1 MSYNEK
7 HNEANGEDNNDGES
21 HNRSWNC
28 GVEGPTDDPD
38 VRSLRA
44 RQRRN
49 FLATLLL
56 SQGVPMLAHGD
67 EIARTQRGNNNAYG
81 RANALGGGDWGGV
94 EGRAAERA
102 ALAALA
108 ELAVLTARP
117 VLGAEPRAAS
127 MRGVAVAREAPLS
140 CAAASYS
147 AFGPAYCTRKGRSDC
162 AAWRTGA
169 ARSSSEATTDG
180 IRGCPSP
187 GRPGVSVRYVCSH
200 ANSSCRSVGFACLPS
215 RT

>member
-1 MSYNEK
+1 MWGRGARGANERFT
-7 HNEANGEDNNDGES
+7 AL
-21 HNRSWNC
+21 RR
-28 GVEGPTDDPD
+28 GVSG
-38 VRSLRA
+38 A
-44 RQRRN
+44 RGG
-49 FLATLLL
+49 
-56 SQGVPMLAHGD
+56 S
-67 EIARTQRGNNNAYG
+67 G
-81 RANALGGGDWGGV
+81 R
-94 EGRAAERA
+94 RAAPREGS
-102 ALAALA
+102 LA
-108 ELAVLTARP
+108 ELAELAVLAVLTARP

-127 MRGVAVAREAPLS
+127 MSGVAVAREAPLS

-180 IRGCPSP
+180 MRGCTSP
-187 GRPGVSVRYVCSH
+187 GLPGVSVMYVCSH